1 MIAISNLNDI
11 PLLPTSAQPLIAK
24 IVENAFAAYVAGQ
37 TFILVI
43 EADDCE
49 AAVAATLGFNPL
61 HNPMDGLRFDESQFA
76 PYWAYL
82 TLEDGWYRLI
92 HTVGNDGFAYE
103 LVIEAAGGG
112 PFHAMCRGG

>member
-1 MIAISNLNDI
+1 MIAISNLNVL
-11 PLLPTSAQPLIAK
+11 PPLPTSVQRLIAK
-24 IVENAFAAYVAGQ
+24 IVENAFAACVAEQ

-49 AAVAATLGFNPL
+49 AAVVATLGFNPL
-61 HNPMDGLRFDESQFA
+61 HNPMDGLRFDEPQFA
-76 PYWAYL
+76 PYWAHL

-103 LVIEAAGGG
+103 LVIKAVGDG
-112 PFHAMCRGG
+112 PFHVMCRGG